1 MTGGLCEWRYVSPRA
16 ASYRI
21 DLFVVRGTFSFFSSR
36 DQDWLPC
43 IPLQVLEAWSQEGS
57 RCKGTGQCVGVGGH
71 PSAAWH
77 SLTNFFMTFSTLS
90 FWTFIKLLCNVFP
103 AQIIPLSSSF
113 STLPYDPVPVFWG
126 SFVER
131 VTFLRTNCLSPRA
144 LWN

>member
-1 MTGGLCEWRYVSPRA
+1 MEVCEPSSGIIQNRPFYSEGYIFILLKQVTKIGCHVSITSTGSLESGRKQMQRNWTMCGCRRSPI
-16 ASYRI
+16 S
-21 DLFVVRGTFSFFSSR
+21 
-36 DQDWLPC
+36 
-43 IPLQVLEAWSQEGS
+43 
-57 RCKGTGQCVGVGGH
+57 
-71 PSAAWH
+71 WH
-77 SLTNFFMTFSTLS
+77 SLTNFFMTFSTPS

-113 STLPYDPVPVFWG
+113 STLPYDPVPSFWG